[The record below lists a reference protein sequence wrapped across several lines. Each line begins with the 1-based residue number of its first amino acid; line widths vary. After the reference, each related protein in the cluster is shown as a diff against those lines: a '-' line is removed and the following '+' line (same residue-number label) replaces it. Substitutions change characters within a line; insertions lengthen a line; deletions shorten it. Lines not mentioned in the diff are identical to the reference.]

1 MTRASFIALPLLLLP
16 AILCACDRAES
27 AGGGMPLESAGK
39 RLLQLRT
46 LTQLLP
52 SRKTNLA
59 VDRLGQ
65 IFWVQESETHQDV
78 LFMIGDGGIPRATRL
93 TTPGILAA
101 LADAGDTAGDGAAG
115 GNIRAITTGEGG
127 VYFFFYGFKGNASKA
142 CLGQYVPQSGRIRIL
157 APTASIEKASGMG
170 RSMELARASLVTSD
184 QTIYLWLRHSDVSV
198 FFAFEPRAMTSVP
211 LALRVPFDKIVTEE
225 GQPLPLTRNDIEMS
239 PAPGGG
245 LFLLDVTSALLW
257 QVDRTGLASARLPLT
272 GLPKS
277 VAPPTATADGRLL
290 LFAPEDELIGTD
302 LQVLSRQDLPKVQYP
317 ALLEVVSNNQITAI
331 PREDFRAHAG
341 FPVYTLHL
349 GRLVPETPTSYVSY
363 DATSGALMRVKVV
376 EQ

>member
-1 MTRASFIALPLLLLP
+1 MTLRAALLLLLTV
-16 AILCACDRAES
+16 ATASACDRADP
-27 AGGGMPLESAGK
+27 AGGMPLESAGK
-39 RLLQLRT
+39 RLLQVRT

-52 SRKTNLA
+52 SRKTSLA

-65 IFWVQESETHQDV
+65 IYWVQESETHQDV

-93 TTPGILAA
+93 TTANILGA
-101 LADAGDTAGDGAAG
+101 LAEAGDTAGDGAAG
-115 GNIRAITTGEGG
+115 GNIRAITAGEGG
-127 VYFFFYGFKGNASKA
+127 VYFFFYGFKGNATKG
-142 CLGQYVPQSGRIRIL
+142 CLGQYLPQSGRIRLL
-157 APTASIEKASGMG
+157 AATAALERASGMG

-198 FFAFEPRAMTSVP
+198 FFAFEPRSMTAAVP
-211 LALRVPFDKIVTEE
+211 LELHLPFDKIVTEE
-225 GQPLPLTRNDIEMS
+225 GQALPLTRSECEMS

-257 QVDRTGLASARLPLT
+257 HVDRTGLAKARLPLI
-272 GLPKS
+272 GLPKTVS
-277 VAPPTATADGRLL
+277 PPTETADGKLL
-290 LFAPEDELIGTD
+290 MFAPEGELIGTE
-302 LQVLSRQDLPKVQYP
+302 LQVISRQDLPKVQYP
-317 ALLEVVSNNQITAI
+317 ALLEVTNTQINAI

-349 GRLVPETPTSYVSY
+349 GRLVPETPGSYVSY